1 MENMALLTFFGLI
14 CVILLMDGPL
24 TFLDFSIMQ
33 SRAIR
38 MIILHFHIAHP
49 CLCLYM
55 SYHTVPKHTA
65 SNSAMASK
73 VFPAWARYGLPSVSF
88 VL

>member
-24 TFLDFSIMQ
+24 TFLDFSI
-33 SRAIR
+33 IR
-38 MIILHFHIAHP
+38 HFHIAHP